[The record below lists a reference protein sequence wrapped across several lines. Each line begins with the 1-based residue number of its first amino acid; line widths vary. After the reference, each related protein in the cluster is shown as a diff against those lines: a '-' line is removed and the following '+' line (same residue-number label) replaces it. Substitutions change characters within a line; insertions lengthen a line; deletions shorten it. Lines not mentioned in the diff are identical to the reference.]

1 MLEWRSRW
9 TMMTAGDTD
18 SGVDCGRWR
27 RCWWHS
33 GRRNKRGGG
42 GWEHRR
48 MWQFGRLAESRGRA
62 RGLGR
67 WVGEWVP
74 ASGGGRPRLS
84 CVGYRATGEGL
95 LPRGTGAGKAHLG
108 DMTPETAPCL
118 CVLLGDRVLS

>member
-1 MLEWRSRW
+1 
-9 TMMTAGDTD
+9 MMTAETRTMGLT
-18 SGVDCGRWR
+18 VA
-27 RCWWHS
+27 
-33 GRRNKRGGG
+33 GGG
-42 GWEHRR
+42 MLVTFWEEEQAETGWGWEYRR

-84 CVGYRATGEGL
+84 CMSYRATEEGL